1 MTNDIAFIWEVEF
14 KTFMNT
20 IKTCFLI
27 FFMFPRVIERK
38 NWPEMDLKN
47 FSPEVFLGKV
57 VLKICNK
64 FTGEY
69 TF

>member
-27 FFMFPRVIERK
+27 FFMFPRIIERK
-38 NWPEMDLKN
+38 NWPEMDL
-47 FSPEVFLGKV
+47 E
-57 VLKICNK
+57 
-64 FTGEY
+64 
-69 TF
+69 